1 MIFNLWSIDN
11 YLYDFVNLFDPNK
24 LRIERLIHYRF
35 YFNLFISATALV
47 LLNTLNSSTMRASL
61 AGRSLDRIFM
71 EGDDGHVNDGL
82 KGGDLLRGISTP
94 PPRLSR
100 NRRRHQLS
108 QVHCSIPPFHCSSSR
123 RRLPSPPLDE
133 NRNNDNNPF
142 SSSKANSS
150 TLTQVRDHRN
160 GRRNRKALFLV
171 FIVGLYLAFGS
182 FVFSGFELEEELKRI
197 NQTNSIRAKDEQV
210 LKKFWVR

>member
-1 MIFNLWSIDN
+1 
-11 YLYDFVNLFDPNK
+11 
-24 LRIERLIHYRF
+24 
-35 YFNLFISATALV
+35 
-47 LLNTLNSSTMRASL
+47 MRASL
-61 AGRSLDRIFM
+61 AGRSLDHIFM

-100 NRRRHQLS
+100 NRRRRHQLS

-133 NRNNDNNPF
+133 NRNNNNNPF
-142 SSSKANSS
+142 SSSKANLS
-150 TLTQVRDHRN
+150 TLAQVRGHRN